1 MEQSS
6 EKAGRGPAG
15 GGAAGKSAASGDAAV
30 EELAVVLNDI
40 AWLLPRTLG
49 RAALPDDDLPAS
61 ELEVMRL
68 LVRRPGLSVNEVA
81 AELAMRPSNVSGTV
95 RTLIAQGLLER
106 RRDEGDAR
114 VARLHPTDQ
123 AIANRG
129 RREAAWGEALEKC
142 LTSLSAAER
151 KRVVASGGP
160 LRRLVEALGEATE
173 G

>member
-1 MEQSS
+1 ME
-6 EKAGRGPAG
+6 
-15 GGAAGKSAASGDAAV
+15 KSNTDDATR
-30 EELAVVLNDI
+30 ELAVVLNDI

-106 RRDEGDAR
+106 RRDEGDGR
-114 VARLHPTDQ
+114 VARLHPTER
-123 AIANRG
+123 AIANRE
-129 RREAAWGEALEKC
+129 RREAAWGDALAEHLES
-142 LTSLSAAER
+142 LTATER
-151 KRVVASGGP
+151 KRLLASNAS
-160 LRRLVEALGEATE
+160 LRRLVEALGEAAAD
-173 G
+173 

>member
-1 MEQSS
+1 MEKSS
-6 EKAGRGPAG
+6 NGKAARK
-15 GGAAGKSAASGDAAV
+15 GAAGSNATQ
-30 EELAVVLNDI
+30 ELAVVLNDI

-81 AELAMRPSNVSGTV
+81 AELAMRPSNVSATA

-106 RRDEGDAR
+106 RKDEGDAR

-123 AIANRG
+123 AIANRE
-129 RREAAWGEALEKC
+129 RRETAWGDALNKYLE
-142 LTSLSAAER
+142 SMSASER
-151 KRVVASGGP
+151 KRLLASNGP
-160 LRRLVEALGEATE
+160 LRQLVEALGDTE
-173 G
+173 GSHSA

>member
-1 MEQSS
+1 MEKSS
-6 EKAGRGPAG
+6 NGKATR
-15 GGAAGKSAASGDAAV
+15 KGDADTQ
-30 EELAVVLNDI
+30 ELAVVLNDI

-49 RAALPDDDLPAS
+49 RAAPPDDDLPAS

-81 AELAMRPSNVSGTV
+81 AELAMRPSNVSATV

-106 RRDEGDAR
+106 RKDEGDAR

-123 AIANRG
+123 AIANRE

-142 LTSLSAAER
+142 LESMSASER
-151 KRVVASGGP
+151 KRLLASNGP
-160 LRRLVEALGEATE
+160 LRQLVEALGDTE
-173 G
+173 GSHSA

>member
-1 MEQSS
+1 ME
-6 EKAGRGPAG
+6 
-15 GGAAGKSAASGDAAV
+15 KSNTDEATR
-30 EELAVVLNDI
+30 ELAVVLNDI

-114 VARLHPTDQ
+114 IARLHPTEQ
-123 AIANRG
+123 AIANRE
-129 RREAAWGEALEKC
+129 RREAAWGDALAAHLES
-142 LTSLSAAER
+142 LTATER
-151 KRVVASGGP
+151 KRLLASNGP
-160 LRRLVEALGEATE
+160 LRQLVEALGATE
-173 G
+173 GSHSA